1 MGREGARWGELL
13 GAYAITKLSSSS
25 KSLARTAWR
34 TLLGR
39 WMGAM
44 YAMVQ
49 LCGLGNKYSEG
60 GKKCYAAMGMI
71 QSGDVGDSM
80 AV

>member
-1 MGREGARWGELL
+1 M
-13 GAYAITKLSSSS
+13 
-25 KSLARTAWR
+25 
-34 TLLGR
+34 LLGR

-49 LCGLGNKYSEG
+49 LCGLGRNYAEG
-60 GKKCYAAMGMI
+60 EKKCFAAMEMF